1 MKLQESIRRILKEE
15 SLKSSL
21 IDEIKQN
28 GVGETARMVGGVY
41 NLFKILGFKT
51 PLQFLNI
58 YNDLEQV
65 ESEKNPE
72 YLLFRYR
79 PGKNIIVYD
88 EGKAFT
94 HYNEIDYVLKEVFAK
109 DKQQI
114 KQIIKKWLSDTFNL
128 EVTLLSVGHSGSLLM
143 NQI

>member
-1 MKLQESIRRILKEE
+1 M
-15 SLKSSL
+15 
-21 IDEIKQN
+21 IKYD
-28 GVGETARMVGGVY
+28 GFFVTAQYVGGIF
-41 NLFKILGFKT
+41 NLMNILQFKT

-72 YLLFRYR
+72 FLLFRYQ

-88 EGKAFT
+88 EGKVFT
-94 HYNEIDYVLKEVFAK
+94 LYTEINYVLKEVFAK

-114 KQIIKKWLSDTFNL
+114 KNIIKKWLSDTFNL
-128 EVTLLSVGHSGSLLM
+128 ETTKVMDMESGSLLM
-143 NQI
+143 IQI